1 MIYFTSPPYRIHV
14 LEYLFSDGTSKTIQV
29 SCAMPEKNWEA
40 HQAEITQL
48 YFTEGKTLDEV
59 RDTLQGHGFEAS

>member
-1 MIYFTSPPYRIHV
+1 
-14 LEYLFSDGTSKTIQV
+14 
-29 SCAMPEKNWEA
+29 MPEKNWEA